1 MSTSVTR
8 EEWPTLTM
16 VPEELWGYRWN
27 SKGKKPTYNRSSLGN
42 CDIEPSHGRATIY
55 MQTPD
60 HRGIVL
66 CESCLRAVKASH

>member
-16 VPEELWGYRWN
+16 VPEELWGYRWP
-27 SKGKKPTYNRSSLGN
+27 KGKKATYSRIGLGN
-42 CDIEPSHGRATIY
+42 CDIEPSHGYGKIY

-66 CESCLRAVKASH
+66 CERCLRTVKASS